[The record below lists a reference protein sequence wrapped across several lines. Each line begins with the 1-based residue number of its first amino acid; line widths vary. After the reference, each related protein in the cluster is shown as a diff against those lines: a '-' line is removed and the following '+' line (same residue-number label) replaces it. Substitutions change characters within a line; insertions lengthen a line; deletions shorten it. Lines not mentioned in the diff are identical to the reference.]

1 MSDARATL
9 RELRRTRTKH
19 RLGSTDWWDVAYRVY
34 LFAFA
39 GLTVV
44 VIVSDAI
51 DGLIDDEVDIDQL
64 FAKAPSIL
72 GIAVVLAVA
81 MGLRSGA
88 DGGPISVEVAD
99 IRHVLLAPL
108 SRQLVLFTPIWQR
121 FRSMMFSF
129 GLVGAIVGQLVATEL
144 PGSRA
149 AWAASCAIYGAIIG
163 ALFVGAGVIAHAVRL
178 PRWGATGIGAVLIAW
193 QAAVAWAIWNDS
205 ATGLERVA
213 PANLAGNIALW
224 GIDQRPLDALAIVFT
239 VGVIVVG
246 LALGGLLRLE
256 PLARRGELVS
266 QLRFAATSQD
276 LRTVVLLRRQLRAEA
291 PRNRSWLAMPVRHRP
306 APGSA
311 GSIQAGRGPETGAAR
326 AETGA
331 AKRGVP
337 QMHPTVVWR
346 RGVRAIGR
354 LPASRVGRMLALAIG
369 AGAFGSLTFTSSPLF
384 SLLLLGCIFF
394 LGLESIE
401 ALSQEVDRADIT
413 DSIPIDRGWIY
424 ANHLVAPAALLVIVG
439 IVGAVTAT
447 VLDPDHALAAFALM
461 VPVAWGGALGPIVAT
476 VNDAPATASAAE
488 RTLMGAPRNNE
499 ASMVPPEFAGFS
511 TVLTTL
517 LPVVISCVGI
527 LPVVVLRLDPTAST
541 AARASIAVAIATI
554 LTVMWVR
561 SRDTW
566 TAKIRNFFAE
576 GRAAS

>member
-1 MSDARATL
+1 MSDDRATL

-39 GLTVV
+39 GLTLV

-108 SRQLVLFTPIWQR
+108 SRRMVLFTPIWQR

-178 PRWGATGIGAVLIAW
+178 PRWGATGIGALLLAW
-193 QAAVAWAIWNDS
+193 QAAVAWGIWNDS
-205 ATGLERVA
+205 ATGLARVA
-213 PANLAGNIALW
+213 PGNLAGNIALW
-224 GIDQRPLDALAIVFT
+224 GIDQRPLDVLAIVFA
-239 VGVIVVG
+239 VVVVVVG
-246 LALGGLLRLE
+246 LVLGGHLRLE

-291 PRNRSWLAMPVRHRP
+291 PRNRPWVPMPARARP
-306 APGSA
+306 APRSA
-311 GSIQAGRGPETGAAR
+311 GSIQAGGR
-326 AETGA
+326 
-331 AKRGVP
+331 RGVP
-337 QMHPTVVWR
+337 RPHPTVVWR
-346 RGVRAIGR
+346 RGVRAMGR
-354 LPASRVGRMLALAIG
+354 LPASRVGRIVALAVG
-369 AGAFGSLTFTSSPLF
+369 AGAFGSLTFTSTPLF
-384 SLLLLGCIFF
+384 ALLLLGCIFF

-413 DSIPIDRGWIY
+413 DSIPVDRGWIY
-424 ANHLVAPAALLVIVG
+424 ANHLLAPAVLLVIVG
-439 IVGAVTAT
+439 VVGALTAT
-447 VLDPDHALAAFALM
+447 LLDPDHALAAFALM
-461 VPVAWGGALGPIVAT
+461 VPVAWGGALGPIIAT

-488 RTLMGAPRNNE
+488 TTLLGAPRNTE
-499 ASMVPPEFAGFS
+499 TSMVPPEFAGFS
-511 TVLTTL
+511 TVATTL

-527 LPVVVLRLDPTAST
+527 LPVVVMRLDPTAAT
-541 AARASIAVAIATI
+541 GARASVAVAIATI

-561 SRDTW
+561 NRDTW
-566 TAKIRNFFAE
+566 THKIRNFFAE

>member
-39 GLTVV
+39 GLTLVV
-44 VIVSDAI
+44 VVSDAI

-108 SRQLVLFTPIWQR
+108 SRRLVLFTPIWQR

-149 AWAASCAIYGAIIG
+149 AWAASCAIFGAIIG

-239 VGVIVVG
+239 VAVIAVG
-246 LALGGLLRLE
+246 LALGGHLRLE

-291 PRNRSWLAMPVRHRP
+291 PRNRSWIPMPAGDRP
-306 APGSA
+306 APVRA
-311 GSIQAGRGPETGAAR
+311 GSVQAGRGPETGAAR
-326 AETGA
+326 G
-331 AKRGVP
+331 GVP
-337 QMHPTVVWR
+337 HMHPTVVWR

-354 LPASRVGRMLALAIG
+354 LPASRVGRILALSIG

-394 LGLESIE
+394 VGLESIE

-413 DSIPIDRGWIY
+413 DSIPLDRGWIY

-439 IVGAVTAT
+439 VVGALTAT
-447 VLDPDHALAAFALM
+447 ILDPDHALAAFALM

-476 VNDAPATASAAE
+476 VNDAPATASAADM
-488 RTLMGAPRNNE
+488 TLMGTPRNTE
-499 ASMVPPEFAGFS
+499 TSMVPPEFAGFS
-511 TVLTTL
+511 TVVSTL

-527 LPVVVLRLDPTAST
+527 LPVVVMRLDPTAST
-541 AARASIAVAIATI
+541 GARASIAVAIATV

-561 SRDTW
+561 NRDTW

>member
-39 GLTVV
+39 GLTAVV
-44 VIVSDAI
+44 VVSDAI
-51 DGLIDDEVDIDQL
+51 DGLIDDEVNIDEL

-88 DGGPISVEVAD
+88 DGGPISVEIAD

-108 SRQLVLFTPIWQR
+108 SRRLVLFTPIWQR

-129 GLVGAIVGQLVATEL
+129 GLVGAIVGQLIATEL

-163 ALFVGAGVIAHAVRL
+163 AMFVGAGVIAHAVRL
-178 PRWGATGIGAVLIAW
+178 PRWGATAIGAVILAW
-193 QAAVAWAIWNDS
+193 QAGVAWAIWNDS

-239 VGVIVVG
+239 IVVVVVGV
-246 LALGGLLRLE
+246 ALGGHLRLE

-291 PRNRSWLAMPVRHRP
+291 ARNRSWLTRPARHRP
-306 APGSA
+306 ALTRMS
-311 GSIQAGRGPETGAAR
+311 SIQAGRR
-326 AETGA
+326 
-331 AKRGVP
+331 RGVP
-337 QMHPTVVWR
+337 HTHPSVVWR
-346 RGVRAIGR
+346 RGLRAIGR
-354 LPASRVGRMLALAIG
+354 LPASRVGRILALAVG
-369 AGAFGSLTFTSSPLF
+369 AGTFGSLTFNSSPLF
-384 SLLLLGCIFF
+384 ALLLLGCIFF

-401 ALSQEVDRADIT
+401 ALSQEVDRADLT
-413 DSIPIDRGWIY
+413 DSIPLDRGWIY
-424 ANHLVAPAALLVIVG
+424 ANHLVAPAVLLVVVG
-439 IVGAVTAT
+439 VVGALTAT
-447 VLDPDHALAAFALM
+447 LLDPDHALAAFALM
-461 VPVAWGGALGPIVAT
+461 VPVAWGGALGPIIAT

-488 RTLMGAPRNNE
+488 TTLMGAPRNTE
-499 ASMVPPEFAGFS
+499 TSMVPPEFAGFS
-511 TVLTTL
+511 TVATTL

-527 LPVVVLRLDPTAST
+527 LPVVVMRLDPTAAT
-541 AARASIAVAIATI
+541 GARASIGVAIATL

-561 SRDTW
+561 NRDTW

-576 GRAAS
+576 GRAASSS